1 MDKGVFAFGGFVLM
15 LVCCLF
21 VGSCCT
27 VYSVPPGNIG
37 LVTSFGK
44 IEETYLAD
52 GGPYFVAPWKG
63 VQRVSVQ
70 VQRNEED
77 ATVPTKGGLSVQ
89 VKANLIYKLDRAKA
103 VGVMKE
109 VGVKY
114 EEKIIDPYFRN
125 AVRDVCA
132 EFSPEALY
140 TSERQTVED
149 LVFKRVSKEL
159 EPRGF
164 VCESVMIQDPRLPAV
179 VTERIQAKVAAE
191 QDAIRMQSV
200 FKQIEQEAM
209 ANKRQKE
216 LEAEAKVIEA
226 KGISEAQLIIK
237 KDLDSNYL
245 VYLWIEALKE
255 NAKNSHA
262 TTIYIPTNPA
272 TGLPTF
278 APTEKGK

>member
-27 VYSVPPGNIG
+27 VFSVPPGHIG

-44 IEETYLAD
+44 IEDGYLAD
-52 GGPYFVAPWKG
+52 GGPYFVAPWKS
-63 VQRVSVQ
+63 VDKVSMQ

-89 VKANLIYKLDRAKA
+89 VKANLIYRLDRNKA
-103 VGVMKE
+103 VSVMKE

-114 EEKIIDPYFRN
+114 EEKIIDPFFKN

-132 EFSPEALY
+132 EFLPESLY
-140 TSERQTVED
+140 TSDRQTVED
-149 LVFKRVSKEL
+149 QVFKRISKEL
-159 EPRGF
+159 EGRGF
-164 VCESVMIQDPRLPAV
+164 ICESVMIQDPRLPQV

-200 FKQIEQEAM
+200 FKQRDQEAM

-226 KGISEAQLIIK
+226 EGISKAQTIIK
-237 KDLDSNYL
+237 KDLDNNYL
-245 VYLWIEALKE
+245 IYLWIEALKDH
-255 NAKNSHA
+255 AKNNHA
-262 TTIYIPTNPA
+262 TTIYVPVGPA
-272 TGLPTF
+272 GLPLI
-278 APTEKGK
+278 AEAEKVKK